1 MVELTVNAD
10 NSVVLW
16 NVKNDTVVQ
25 VIKVEIVD
33 CESFTGTLLKL
44 EFNLTHSDL
53 TPDLHF
59 GDGWI
64 RELDCGDLR
73 RVLVFSVEQRAFNTI
88 LEDKLD
94 SSQPI
99 VLFASRPDLLEPWNF
114 RQVEFAQILN
124 GGPSEINFLWV
135 DELMLRAQV
144 CKRFNLEKL
153 LWH

>member
-16 NVKNDTVVQ
+16 NVKDDAIVQ
-25 VIKVEIVD
+25 VIEVEIVD

-53 TPDLHF
+53 TPDLYF
-59 GDGWI
+59 VDGWI
-64 RELDCGDLR
+64 WELDCGDLR

-94 SSQPI
+94 SSQPV
-99 VLFASRPDLLEPWNF
+99 VLFTSRPDLFEPWNF
-114 RQVEFAQILN
+114 RQIEFAQILN
-124 GGPSEINFLWV
+124 GGPSEVDFFWV
-135 DELMLRAQV
+135 DELMLGAQV
-144 CKRFNLEKL
+144 CKRFNLKKL
-153 LWH
+153 LRH